1 LAPVPE
7 TPVVLPPAPPTGALL
22 FRESLQLKPS
32 SKLSALWASREA
44 WLLAASIAWCAVLG
58 CSLVYVILI
67 AML

>member
-1 LAPVPE
+1 
-7 TPVVLPPAPPTGALL
+7 L